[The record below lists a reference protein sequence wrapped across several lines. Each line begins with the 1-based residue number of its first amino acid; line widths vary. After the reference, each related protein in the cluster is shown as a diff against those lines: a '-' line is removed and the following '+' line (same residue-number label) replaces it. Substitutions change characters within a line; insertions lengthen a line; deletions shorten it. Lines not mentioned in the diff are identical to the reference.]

1 MAQTAPAL
9 NDIHDLAANYSDRQG
24 LRIVPMAL
32 ALMAQAFPIP
42 TRFFGIDTMILVL
55 AFGVAGYFLI
65 GRYYERRFGKVEELP
80 DDGDGRERFLVQIL
94 LAVLCFPI
102 ALAIDVGAHPRIF
115 ISGLLIAL
123 WLIIT
128 AWPSRRIRGE
138 YLSMGFVLVAFS
150 FLPLAGAPMRSVG
163 SGYGFWFGFMLLIAA
178 VRDHFSF
185 IRFFPAL
192 EHQGE

>member
-1 MAQTAPAL
+1 MAQKAPAL
-9 NDIHDLAANYSDRQG
+9 DDIHDLAANYSDRQG
-24 LRIVPMAL
+24 LRIVPMAF
-32 ALMAQAFPIP
+32 ALMIQAFPI
-42 TRFFGIDTMILVL
+42 RSEFFGFDTMVFALT
-55 AFGVAGYFLI
+55 FGVVGYFLI
-65 GRYYERRFGKVEELP
+65 GRYYERRFGKVEELSEES
-80 DDGDGRERFLVQIL
+80 DERALFLVQIL
-94 LAVLCFPI
+94 LALICFPI
-102 ALAIDVGAHPRIF
+102 SLAIDVGAHPRIF

-123 WLIIT
+123 WLIVT

-138 YLSMGFVLVAFS
+138 YLSMGFVLAAFS

-185 IRFFPAL
+185 IRFFPAP